1 LQLHWWAN
9 KNTKKIIGNQ
19 HLLAPIAVETL
30 GPMNTSAFQR
40 FANLKR
46 NTSSTSGDE
55 REGAFLFCR
64 EFRCWCSATTLY
76 CYMTPCQRLT
86 DNNNSDD
93 DDDDDDDEISFRN
106 IVAYL
111 LA

>member
-1 LQLHWWAN
+1 
-9 KNTKKIIGNQ
+9 
-19 HLLAPIAVETL
+19 
-30 GPMNTSAFQR
+30 
-40 FANLKR
+40 
-46 NTSSTSGDE
+46 
-55 REGAFLFCR
+55 
-64 EFRCWCSATTLY
+64 
-76 CYMTPCQRLT
+76 MTPCQRLT